1 MAEFKAA
8 AAASFSIDDLEQLS
22 ADGEE
27 TPDLLI
33 IESGNEKFR
42 DSSDAEID
50 DKIRTYEGYLQD
62 TKLLLKNKGKLQQHL
77 EDLRTEQK
85 FRMNRQSRLVA
96 SSNEQIAQ
104 QDTGNTPRN
113 SQQRNG
119 TRSMSLNGLSRGF
132 MTSSTVKVSRS
143 HDSVKFLKLKCDQ
156 ASQGF
161 LVQIVLFWWD
171 FLSYDA
177 KFYPL
182 LRQFIGF

>member
-85 FRMNRQSRLVA
+85 FRMNRQSRLVRLFFPMLYCA
-96 SSNEQIAQ
+96 LKKHVFLWFCFGLLLWLLNCLVLGFSCNC
-104 QDTGNTPRN
+104 
-113 SQQRNG
+113 G
-119 TRSMSLNGLSRGF
+119 TEKESGG
-132 MTSSTVKVSRS
+132 
-143 HDSVKFLKLKCDQ
+143 
-156 ASQGF
+156 
-161 LVQIVLFWWD
+161 
-171 FLSYDA
+171 
-177 KFYPL
+177 
-182 LRQFIGF
+182 

>member
-1 MAEFKAA
+1 MLDLVMRLKFNPSECDDCCDLTSS
-8 AAASFSIDDLEQLS
+8 SFEPSCVCCF
-22 ADGEE
+22 
-27 TPDLLI
+27 LL
-33 IESGNEKFR
+33 
-42 DSSDAEID
+42 
-50 DKIRTYEGYLQD
+50 Q
-62 TKLLLKNKGKLQQHL
+62 
-77 EDLRTEQK
+77 
-85 FRMNRQSRLVA
+85 VA

-119 TRSMSLNGLSRGF
+119 TRSMSLNGMPRGF

-143 HDSVKFLKLKCDQ
+143 HDSVKCLKLKCDQ